1 MKRLLGKAGVMLLL
15 IGCMLIGSLSF
26 SMPVSAASKY
36 TVSEIQADGSLK
48 TIGGFED
55 FYQAEAEMKKYPNGV
70 ITADFA
76 YSRTKYI
83 AMTRGIAVSYSFR
96 RSINGDYLTMPI
108 FQYEPGKNVKNAKQ
122 TYVASHNEMQYYNTV
137 WNSSDGWMVHVNLGG
152 FDGYAYLQQ
161 VDLIPYIY
169 FENGLPINLGGGSL
183 DDPSELFTITPHRAR
198 FEVRNGEIFFVRNS
212 LYNDRVTHNLAMGP
226 ADEAWMENGKTYY
239 SNDFIHYYTD
249 IACTQNEHTYY
260 NYYMFLPVRSKSFCN
275 PATFDSYI
283 QQKTGGD
290 SVMAANG
297 TAKIFFD
304 CQDQYGINA
313 LLLYSLATHESGWG
327 ASYIAKTKYN
337 LFGWSAY
344 DANTGAATE
353 YTGVADC
360 VSQMAGM
367 NMRRYTETDSVLFFG
382 AYFGTKGSGF
392 NVKYASDPYW
402 GLQVACRAY
411 MFDKMNGL
419 VDYKYYKISVINDA
433 NGFKEPLRT
442 QANSSSA
449 VSFYANYGSTYQ
461 KNHVLLL
468 VGEENGFYQVQSS
481 SDLNADKTLPAYDAY
496 QMRTY
501 NFLNSTLYVAK
512 DKVSV
517 ISSSKYNPAGA
528 VARVKG
534 ELLNGGNR
542 VGINYV
548 TYSQTGLNVAGY
560 GYQRGIASRDNGDIV
575 HELILR
581 NVDSGKEYAYALSN
595 TAVNTNEN
603 VAEMAYE
610 MTGFEGKGIQID
622 NIDAGTYEILLR
634 VKYPRLAYYFDTDI
648 TASAPDTSGLGG
660 SLKFKNEN
668 GNLFLTIGTTV
679 KENQKTTGSIKAINW
694 DTESNKLHIVGTA
707 VIQGIDHTAKDRI
720 TRELV
725 IYDVNSDFEKVYEL
739 SVNSHNDGI
748 EGSYEY
754 ILMDSANYLYAWYEN
769 YLDLSDL
776 PDGDYRALIR
786 MSVNDGNGTIYSG
799 STTLSQTQIG
809 YVPDRYALDT
819 NGDGAKDKAISI
831 DKVIRELSVYEINVS
846 TLDGSLIDQ
855 AVSVRKPTH
864 RNTNYSLFE
873 MSISDDNKLYLNGYV
888 YLYGVNHTA
897 DNPPVY
903 KLFFVKDGKLVR
915 EETMTVNE
923 GLYDI
928 DSMLVNSEY
937 SYKMSWF
944 EHTTDLST
952 LEKGTYEL
960 YISEDIS
967 DGTNSYHEF
976 FQLYDSYQEHAK
988 KVNNFEVAETS
999 GNGRISLIVS

>member
-1 MKRLLGKAGVMLLL
+1 ML

-36 TVSEIQADGSLK
+36 TVSDIQADGSLK

-297 TAKIFFD
+297 TAKLFFD

-419 VDYKYYKISVINDA
+419 VDYKYYKIGVINDDT
-433 NGFKEPLRT
+433 GFKEPLRT
-442 QANSSSA
+442 QANGSSA

-517 ISSSKYNPAGA
+517 ISNSKYNPAGA

-534 ELLNGGNR
+534 ELLDGGNR

-560 GYQRGIASRDNGDIV
+560 GYQRGIASRDNGDIA
-575 HELILR
+575 HELVLR
-581 NVDSGKEYAYALSN
+581 NVDSGKEYAYALNN
-595 TAVNTNEN
+595 TAFNTNEN

-622 NIDAGTYEILLR
+622 NIEAGTYEILLR
-634 VKYPRLAYYFDTDI
+634 VKYPRLAYYFDTNI
-648 TASAPDTSGLGG
+648 TANAPDTSGING

-679 KENQKTTGSIKAINW
+679 KENQAVNGSVRVIRWN
-694 DTESNKLHIVGTA
+694 DDQTLHITGTA
-707 VIQGIDHTAKDRI
+707 VVTGVPHIDKNLIQRQ
-720 TRELV
+720 LV
-725 IYDVNSDFEKVYEL
+725 IQDMNSDYTKVFDL
-739 SVNSHNDGI
+739 PVCSHLDGI
-748 EGSYEY
+748 EGTFKFN
-754 ILMDSANYLYAWYEN
+754 IMDGVDYTYAWYN
-769 YLDLSDL
+769 ADVDLRDL
-776 PDGDYRALIR
+776 PDGDYRAFINVT
-786 MSVNDGNGTIYSG
+786 VNDGQGTVYSG
-799 STTLSQTQIG
+799 TLKLAQTQLG
-809 YVPDRYALDT
+809 YTPARLAFDSNQDGTADRTIITDRVL
-819 NGDGAKDKAISI
+819 
-831 DKVIRELSVYEINVS
+831 REMSVYEFNVD
-846 TLDGSLIDQ
+846 TLDPALVE
-855 AVSVRKPTH
+855 AEMKVSKPTE
-864 RNTNYSLFE
+864 RNTNF
-873 MSISDDNKLYLNGYV
+873 SINKLDITEGNVLQLKGFL
-888 YLYGVNHTA
+888 YLYGANHKEE
-897 DNPPVY
+897 NLPSY
-903 KLFFVKDGKLVR
+903 KLYFVKDGVLAK
-915 EETMTVNE
+915 TVDMNTSA
-923 GLYDI
+923 GSYNI
-928 DSMLVNSEY
+928 DEY
-937 SYKMSWF
+937 VTDPDHSYQYSWF
-944 EHTTDLST
+944 ETEIDLNGM
-952 LEKGTYEL
+952 EVGKYDMFIG
-960 YISEDIS
+960 ISVTQDSVEYS
-967 DGTNSYHEF
+967 DF
-976 FQLYDSYQEHAK
+976 FQMYDFYKKYAK